1 VTRLGRC
8 GNALRVRAGVDDEA
22 FHQRYRQGR
31 WFRREVGAEVE
42 IAAPVGRVWDA
53 LVDLAAYPTWNPF
66 TVAVRGGLRVGS
78 PVDLFVSFDGRRPF
92 RQREWVNRVEAGR
105 VLCWGTRMGP
115 AWVLTANRWQW
126 VEPLGADR
134 CRYRT
139 TDRFSGWLVPL
150 VFASYG
156 PAMERAF
163 TAMARAL
170 AREVERR
177 G

>member
-1 VTRLGRC
+1 VP
-8 GNALRVRAGVDDEA
+8 AGIDDEA
-22 FHQRYRQGR
+22 FHARFRQGR
-31 WFRREVGAEVE
+31 WFRREVGAEIE
-42 IAAPVGRVWDA
+42 IAAPAGRAWDA
-53 LVDLAAYPTWNPF
+53 LVDLDAYPKWNPF
-66 TVAVRGGLRVGS
+66 TVAVCGALRVGA
-78 PVDLFVSFDGRRPF
+78 PVDLSVSFDGGRPF
-92 RQREWVNRVEAGR
+92 RQREWVNRVEPGR
-105 VLCWGTRMGP
+105 VLCWGTRLGP
-115 AWVLTANRWQW
+115 GWVLTANRWQW

-150 VFASYG
+150 VFVLYG
-156 PAMERAF
+156 PAMDRAF